1 MEGYRLRSLAVFYSK
16 HVVLNIHKERH
27 STVGVLCLHKAISH
41 IFHTFLPKHLQ
52 ISNIFRTFAPV
63 IHQPAIEPEHR
74 LQAHCTDTVLGD
86 YCVVIVWLLCD
97 IIELYGKRKT
107 YTGH

>member
-1 MEGYRLRSLAVFYSK
+1 MEGYRLRSLAVYHSK

-27 STVGVLCLHKAISH
+27 STVGVLCLLKAIPH

-52 ISNIFRTFAPV
+52 MSNIFRIFAPV

-97 IIELYGKRKT
+97 LIE
-107 YTGH
+107 